1 MPHLRARLP
10 SPPCRCQLGLLR
22 PSRFHGGAWTCPLD
36 TASVARKSRPRAP
49 LLLRPQRCRADLVL
63 CDVRVGSTPLPLP
76 WPPQSSPQPPQP
88 QPCLRPHLALC
99 RQLCPSRPVSEAVT
113 ARWLPLF
120 LRARCGRGSHYHRRQ
135 HLRAVMWTLSC
146 LCGYSCT
153 TGACARARTGSR
165 GDAIFKLK
173 S

>member
-1 MPHLRARLP
+1 MLSGPTRCRSASFCSLRM
-10 SPPCRCQLGLLR
+10 C
-22 PSRFHGGAWTCPLD
+22 FHGGAWACPMD
-36 TASVARKSRPRAP
+36 TPSTARKSRPRAP

-88 QPCLRPHLALC
+88 QPCLRPYLALC

-120 LRARCGRGSHYHRRQ
+120 LRARCGRGSHYHRRR
-135 HLRAVMWTLSC
+135 HLRAVMWTLFVC
-146 LCGYSCT
+146 CVGT
-153 TGACARARTGSR
+153 AVTGACARQPRGRHFSAKIVNYGS
-165 GDAIFKLK
+165 A
-173 S
+173 